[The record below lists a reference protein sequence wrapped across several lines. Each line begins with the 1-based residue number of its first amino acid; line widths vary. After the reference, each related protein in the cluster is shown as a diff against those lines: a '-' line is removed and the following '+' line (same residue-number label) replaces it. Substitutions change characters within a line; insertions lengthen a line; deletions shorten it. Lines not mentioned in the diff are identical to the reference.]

1 MKNKLISICTAIIVV
16 LIASVSVMA
25 QAPDMMNYQ
34 GVARDANGNVIANQ
48 QIRLRFKVREN
59 SSVGTVVF
67 NETRKATT
75 NANGLFSVQIGG
87 AGFVTSTNNFASI
100 NWGSGK
106 KFLQVEMDPT
116 GGSAFLNMG
125 TQQIISVPY
134 ASYANKA
141 GSLDPSVTISPTQI
155 APYAATPGQVLMYN
169 GTNWVPSNAGS
180 GMNIP
185 YSATG
190 SADSALFTIKNTN
203 NDAAA
208 KAIYGE
214 VINGI
219 GVFGH
224 SENHQGV
231 YGSTNSPSMPGVW
244 GYTYN
249 LNGVG
254 VQGRSYQGTGVFG
267 ETTASG
273 TAVRGVSGGT
283 QASAIGVK
291 GESNAA
297 AGFGVNGVNNNGVG
311 VKGTSNGTTTAAVGV
326 TGEANNANGTGV
338 LGASTAGTGVKGTTA
353 TSSSVG
359 AAVRGDNNGTAGNG
373 VLGVANFPSGN
384 GVQGSSTT
392 GTGVLGYS
400 NDYRGVAGSTISGTA
415 LYGTSITGY
424 ALETNGNVKIA
435 GGNTSPGAGK
445 VLTSDANGN
454 ATWQSPSAAPA
465 KVAFRAKN
473 VHANYVSIPNGTF
486 TKVEYS
492 QEDYDFG
499 GNFTPNTGTSSA
511 NTGTFT
517 VPYNGV
523 YHFSAQAQLT
533 WNVVAPIYIIRFK
546 MMLKRNGNISE
557 IASAEDRP
565 WDTMPDNSQLSTD
578 VYLQAGDQVW
588 LEMFHDNQS
597 FLASDLDGG
606 AVRNFFTGH
615 LVFQQ

>member
-1 MKNKLISICTAIIVV
+1 MKNRIISICTVIIVM
-16 LIASVSVMA
+16 IITTVSAMA
-25 QAPDMMNYQ
+25 QAPEMMNYQ
-34 GVARDANGNVIANQ
+34 GVARDANGNFIANQ

-59 SSVGTVVF
+59 STVGTVVF
-67 NETRKATT
+67 NETRKTTT

-87 AGFVTSTNNFASI
+87 TGFVTSTNNFASI

-116 GGSAFLNMG
+116 GGSSFLNMG
-125 TQQIISVPY
+125 AQQIISVPY

-141 GSLDPSVTISPTQI
+141 GSLDPSVIISPTQI

-208 KAIYGE
+208 KAIHGE

-224 SENHQGV
+224 SENQQGV

-244 GYTYN
+244 GFTYN
-249 LNGVG
+249 QNGVG
-254 VQGRSYQGTGVFG
+254 VQGRSFQGTGVFG

-273 TAVRGVSGGT
+273 TGVRGVSGGT
-283 QASAIGVK
+283 LATAIGVK
-291 GESNAA
+291 GESNATT
-297 AGFGVNGVNNNGVG
+297 GFGVLGVNNNGAG
-311 VKGTSNGTTTAAVGV
+311 VKGTSNGTTAAAVGV
-326 TGEANNANGTGV
+326 TGESNHANGVGV
-338 LGASTAGTGVKGTTA
+338 LGSSTNGVGVKGTTA
-353 TSSSVG
+353 TTSSSG
-359 AAVRGDNNGTAGNG
+359 AAVRGDNTGTAGNG
-373 VLGVANFPSGN
+373 VLGVANFASGN
-384 GVQGSSTT
+384 GVQGTSTT

-415 LYGTSITGY
+415 LYGNSISGY
-424 ALETNGNVKIA
+424 ALETSGNVKIA
-435 GGNTSPGAGK
+435 GGNTSPGNGK
-445 VLTSDANGN
+445 VLTSDASGN
-454 ATWQSPSAAPA
+454 ATWQTPSSAP

-473 VHANYVSIPNGTF
+473 VNANFVSIPNTTF

-499 GNFTPNTGTSSA
+499 GNFTPNTGSSSA

-517 VPYNGV
+517 APMNGV
-523 YHFSAQAQLT
+523 YHFAAQAQLT
-533 WNVVAPIYIIRFK
+533 FNLVAPIYIIRFRL
-546 MMLKRNGNISE
+546 MLRRSGNVSE
-557 IASAEDRP
+557 IASVEDRP
-565 WDTMPDNSQLSTD
+565 WDTMPDNSQLNTD

-588 LEMFHDNQS
+588 LEMYHDNQS